1 MLPCWA
7 GAQDGNRAAR
17 AEAILVAPIEVAV
30 ARKGE
35 RAGGNKFRGCCRELG
50 SSARSG

>member
-17 AEAILVAPIEVAV
+17 AEVILVAPIEVAV
-30 ARKGE
+30 ARRGE
-35 RAGGNKFRGCCRELG
+35 RERWTQEVSRLV
-50 SSARSG
+50 